1 MCLKKREREFE
12 ITILSEVKW
21 SITSMS
27 REGIALYIMVIID
40 VKMVNQYY
48 KLHRVV
54 DIFYEGKKEETG

>member
-21 SITSMS
+21 SITSKS
-27 REGIALYIMVIID
+27 KEGIAFYIMIIID
-40 VKMVNQYY
+40 VKTVNQYY